1 MLDNDQSSTRCLS
14 TLQALKYAKQQGAL
28 CVGVTNTVGSAIA
41 TTTDCGIHVNAGCEI
56 GVASTKAYTS
66 QIVAITLLALV
77 MAEDSVSRKRKYDA
91 VVSALRHLPDSV
103 RRVRS
108 CDICHWLFSC
118 TDQRCPCSGVADV
131 LLAVLSTP
139 RKERSSLLAVLST
152 LRKEW
157 SSNC

>member
-1 MLDNDQSSTRCLS
+1 M
-14 TLQALKYAKQQGAL
+14 QALNYAKQQGAL

-77 MAEDSVSRKRKYDA
+77 MAEDSVSRKGKYDA

-103 RRVRS
+103 RRVRPCYICQACNPAGFSQLQTDTITVVLPMS
-108 CDICHWLFSC
+108 CL
-118 TDQRCPCSGVADV
+118 RC
-131 LLAVLSTP
+131 
-139 RKERSSLLAVLST
+139 
-152 LRKEW
+152 
-157 SSNC
+157 

>member
-1 MLDNDQSSTRCLS
+1 M
-14 TLQALKYAKQQGAL
+14 QALNYAKQQGAL

-41 TTTDCGIHVNAGCEI
+41 TATDCGIHVNAGCEI

-103 RRVRS
+103 RQVGTRHGRQAQHTAGAAERWTRIALLLTVELLILMQSSRSWSATRLTVR
-108 CDICHWLFSC
+108 
-118 TDQRCPCSGVADV
+118 TNR
-131 LLAVLSTP
+131 
-139 RKERSSLLAVLST
+139 R
-152 LRKEW
+152 
-157 SSNC
+157 

>member
-1 MLDNDQSSTRCLS
+1 MV
-14 TLQALKYAKQQGAL
+14 QALKYAKQQGAL

-77 MAEDSVSRKRKYDA
+77 LAEDSVSRKGKYNA

-103 RRVRS
+103 RKVHLS
-108 CDICHWLFSC
+108 IHTPGLML
-118 TDQRCPCSGVADV
+118 PSGNF
-131 LLAVLSTP
+131 LLAPVSAHPSSIHHPVTHPAAAGRGALATHCQHGTST
-139 RKERSSLLAVLST
+139 
-152 LRKEW
+152 
-157 SSNC
+157 C

>member
-1 MLDNDQSSTRCLS
+1 
-14 TLQALKYAKQQGAL
+14 LQALNYAKQQGAL

-41 TTTDCGIHVNAGCEI
+41 TATDCGIHVNAGCEI

-103 RRVRS
+103 RKVRS
-108 CDICHWLFSC
+108 
-118 TDQRCPCSGVADV
+118 PCSSVGSQTAFLG
-131 LLAVLSTP
+131 LLI
-139 RKERSSLLAVLST
+139 RSDDARCFHGHWPGHWPSIYRGLV
-152 LRKEW
+152 
-157 SSNC
+157 C